1 MKREL
6 LSVRWLIVSLDYR
19 NMYLIIFSNEEIIKF
34 LSEEEKIEN
43 TREFI
48 KELRLIVKEKTLS
61 IREYSI

>member
-1 MKREL
+1 
-6 LSVRWLIVSLDYR
+6 
-19 NMYLIIFSNEEIIKF
+19 MYLIIFSNEEIIKF